1 MTNYSKS
8 LAKYSK
14 NIKSHTKCR
23 RSKRKNSMRNKK
35 ILYGGNP
42 PTLDF
47 FYSDIKY
54 ILTKKKKG
62 FLDVIGAGTYEIKP
76 HTLALSI
83 GEQITID
90 KLNLKDFTSA
100 LLEKQQPFVEALYKK
115 LFIESSKPT
124 FKFKSLYTVL
134 TVLTRFS
141 DLYKTYNTISIEAF
155 RTMIAGSNIDMKY
168 LSSISSFD
176 STKTLCERYV
186 TLKEIYDSI
195 PRGLVIAM
203 DAGKVTRALAQSEEA
218 GKVTGDLAQS
228 EIEILN
234 TIYKDFPLS
243 KINPRLPSLITL
255 FPKQFPREVVGATSS
270 VYSVTF
276 DRKKCELK
284 VKHYDTLDEAA
295 EFMQTEVIQYNSDGS
310 RTCPSNDKTQCKF
323 ISAYCNFTEKL
334 IYVLM
339 EPPQ

>member
-1 MTNYSKS
+1 
-8 LAKYSK
+8 
-14 NIKSHTKCR
+14 
-23 RSKRKNSMRNKK
+23 
-35 ILYGGNP
+35 
-42 PTLDF
+42 
-47 FYSDIKY
+47 
-54 ILTKKKKG
+54 
-62 FLDVIGAGTYEIKP
+62 V
-76 HTLALSI
+76 
-83 GEQITID
+83 
-90 KLNLKDFTSA
+90 
-100 LLEKQQPFVEALYKK
+100 
-115 LFIESSKPT
+115 
-124 FKFKSLYTVL
+124 

-155 RTMIAGSNIDMKY
+155 KTMIAGSNIDMKY
-168 LSSISSFD
+168 LSSISSFE

-203 DAGKVTRALAQSEEA
+203 EA
-218 GKVTGDLAQS
+218 DKVTGALAQS

-243 KINPRLPSLITL
+243 KINPKLPSLITL
-255 FPKQFPREVVGATSS
+255 FPKQLTHTQLEKSS

-276 DRKKCELK
+276 NGKKFELK

-310 RTCPSNDKTQCKF
+310 RTCPSSNDTTKTQCKF

-339 EPPQ
+339 EKE